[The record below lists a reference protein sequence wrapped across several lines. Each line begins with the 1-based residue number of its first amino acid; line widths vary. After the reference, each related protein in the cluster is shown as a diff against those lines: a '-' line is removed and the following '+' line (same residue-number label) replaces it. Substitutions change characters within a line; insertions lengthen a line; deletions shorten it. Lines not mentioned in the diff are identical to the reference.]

1 MSLKRGIIV
10 AGGKATRLHPAT
22 LTFGKQLLPIYDKP
36 MIYYPLS
43 TLLLAGVREVLI
55 ITSPR
60 DKKLFEDLLG
70 DGSRYGISISY
81 IAQPHAN
88 GIAGALLLGRD
99 FIGDDNVC
107 LILGDNFFYG
117 PGMDAILS
125 TAAND
130 ITGATIFCHH
140 VADPS
145 SYGVARLNHNGVVTE
160 LVEKPKHYISNWAVT
175 GLYFYDRTVCALA
188 DTLAP
193 SARGELEIT
202 DLNIRY
208 LEQKKLRAVTLN
220 TEFTWFDLG
229 THQSIHEAA
238 EFIRSTEHR
247 YGIKI
252 GCLEEAAW
260 KMGLITTEQLLENA
274 RSIENTEYAEYI
286 KALSPLLQQQQHS

>member
-1 MSLKRGIIV
+1 MGLRKGIIV

-22 LTFGKQLLPIYDKP
+22 LAFGKQLLPVYDKP

-43 TLLLAGVREVLI
+43 TLLLTGVREVLI
-55 ITSPR
+55 VTSPR
-60 DKKLFEDLLG
+60 DRHLFQELLG

-81 IAQPHAN
+81 VEQPDPN

-99 FIGDDNVC
+99 FICDDNVC

-117 PGMDAILS
+117 SGMDALLS
-125 TAAND
+125 AAAKD
-130 ITGATIFCHH
+130 ISGATVFCHH

-145 SYGVARLNHNGVVTE
+145 SYGVARLDRGGSVTE
-160 LVEKPKHYISNWAVT
+160 LVEKPDRHISNWAVT
-175 GLYFYDRTVCALA
+175 GLYFYDGAACALA

-208 LEQKKLRAVTLN
+208 MERKKLRAVTLN

-229 THQSIHEAA
+229 THQSIHEAS
-238 EFIRSTEHR
+238 EFVRSTERR
-247 YGIKI
+247 YGTKI
-252 GCLEEAAW
+252 GCLEETAW
-260 KMGLITTEQLLENA
+260 KAGLVDAEKLLKGAGGIENA
-274 RSIENTEYAEYI
+274 EYAEYI
-286 KALSPLLQQQQHS
+286 RNLLKA